1 MHEYP
6 KHIAELSSFRKFIQ
20 RIESAWPEFRQR
32 RSERLAQV
40 ARNGAAPEKLA
51 EDILSDFFTIAL
63 DWDLGDLNNQLQYAD
78 IVLTK
83 SGLKR
88 LLIEA
93 KHPGS
98 LDAGQSKLQA
108 ALHQARGYA
117 DQQRVQTVAISDGC
131 LFYAADIVNGG
142 FRDRAWLRL
151 DDETFSADSW
161 WVSVDGI
168 YRPPEILAVP
178 SQTRRD
184 PSAASPVVGPPGVGE
199 IQPPAAPLLHPQHGR
214 PASCFA
220 YVGDA
225 LRTSTW
231 KLPYRFADGRVDAA
245 HLSGAIRAVVSNYR
259 GARVK
264 TIPEAALSDVLV
276 RLGKAAAELRKMPTQ
291 CPKPQLSYQQL
302 YQALQQLGRLNEV
315 FGCDVP
321 PSGKPFPATDP

>member
-1 MHEYP
+1 MAF
-6 KHIAELSSFRKFIQ
+6 IARRKSLRFGARQDVI
-20 RIESAWPEFRQR
+20 RARRRRWSARP
-32 RSERLAQV
+32 V
-40 ARNGAAPEKLA
+40 
-51 EDILSDFFTIAL
+51 
-63 DWDLGDLNNQLQYAD
+63 
-78 IVLTK
+78 
-83 SGLKR
+83 SGK
-88 LLIEA
+88 
-93 KHPGS
+93 
-98 LDAGQSKLQA
+98 
-108 ALHQARGYA
+108 
-117 DQQRVQTVAISDGC
+117 
-131 LFYAADIVNGG
+131 
-142 FRDRAWLRL
+142 
-151 DDETFSADSW
+151 FSP
-161 WVSVDGI
+161 
-168 YRPPEILAVP
+168 RPP
-178 SQTRRD
+178 
-184 PSAASPVVGPPGVGE
+184 
-199 IQPPAAPLLHPQHGR
+199 PLLHPQHGR

-225 LRTSTW
+225 LHTSTW